1 MRNNLMKTG
10 QFASGE
16 KSANRG
22 CGGVS
27 YAPATAWPS
36 PPTSRVARSGLAF
49 DQPAATLF
57 PLTADRPHVFPLPP
71 TTPKEISRCVKN

>member
-36 PPTSRVARSGLAF
+36 PPTSRVARSVLAF

-57 PLTADRPHVFPLPP
+57 PLMAFEATYVFP
-71 TTPKEISRCVKN
+71 TTTQEMSR

>member
-57 PLTADRPHVFPLPP
+57 PLMAFEATYVFP
-71 TTPKEISRCVKN
+71 TTTQEMSR

>member
-27 YAPATAWPS
+27 YAPAAAWPS

-57 PLTADRPHVFPLPP
+57 PLLAIEATYVFP
-71 TTPKEISRCVKN
+71 TTTQEMSR